1 MPLNKSTKPIQKMK
15 SNVIG
20 QYTAN
25 SANVIPAN
33 KNEIP
38 ISEIKPPDSQPRR
51 YFDPE
56 RLQSLAK
63 SIQEHGILEPLLVRP
78 KDGKYELVAGE
89 RRLRASKLAELS
101 EVPVI
106 IRELD
111 DTQTSQIRLIENL
124 QREDLNPLEETEGIL
139 ELLSIELNQ
148 EVPEVISLLHRM
160 QNEAKGKV
168 TQNVLGKETI
178 QSVETVFTSLGTIG
192 WQSFVT
198 SRLPLLNLPQDV
210 LEVLRQGR
218 LEYTK
223 AVVIAKVKDK
233 EKREKLLAE
242 VIENNLSLKEIK
254 ERIKALEPSK
264 DPKKVPLK
272 QRVDDTFRRLKKS
285 KVLDDENKKK
295 SIEKLISQMEALMK

>member
-1 MPLNKSTKPIQKMK
+1 
-15 SNVIG
+15 
-20 QYTAN
+20 
-25 SANVIPAN
+25 
-33 KNEIP
+33 
-38 ISEIKPPDSQPRR
+38 
-51 YFDPE
+51 
-56 RLQSLAK
+56 
-63 SIQEHGILEPLLVRP
+63 
-78 KDGKYELVAGE
+78 
-89 RRLRASKLAELS
+89 
-101 EVPVI
+101 
-106 IRELD
+106 
-111 DTQTSQIRLIENL
+111 
-124 QREDLNPLEETEGIL
+124 
-139 ELLSIELNQ
+139 
-148 EVPEVISLLHRM
+148 M